1 MPTFAALA
9 GWFARSLTLVI
20 HHDPRPDKG
29 LEGPRRGSEE
39 VSLTT
44 IPVKNR

>member
-1 MPTFAALA
+1 MAYLGPI
-9 GWFARSLTLVI
+9 LTYST
-20 HHDPRPDKG
+20 HDPRPDKG

-44 IPVKNR
+44 ISVKNR